1 MASLELKSPNLLRNT
16 SFTKCTVGKTPDYWG
31 TSHVK
36 GDQLW
41 WKGEYFEVVDDSPVK
56 GTKSLRLTIP
66 EGRQKSLGI
75 RTSWHTLQIWR
86 EYTLSVYLKADQDE
100 KKVTLQIGGDYTPKG
115 SKVLKDAA
123 VGKEWKRYS
132 VTGKPKKKGCW
143 FGQHWDIL
151 INGITMHGPGT
162 LWVAAPQLELGGQ
175 ATPYRPADADAFVPA
190 KIEEQVKFPVARS
203 RRVERMPSASEVAGC
218 SAGKRGV
225 TGPLVDGAGAAALPE
240 EVATTFRVQ
249 HDQDNLY
256 VLVRCNDAR
265 VTGKDWSPPA
275 AAAWTRKQEWGI
287 LYEDSVW
294 VYLKPDFHGDEYF
307 VFGATPDG
315 RRCDVAWYF
324 FVWDTPAW
332 TAVPYKGK
340 GYWGLKFT
348 IPFYSFMQV
357 TGGRAL
363 GESLGINVK
372 RFRTTTDGSDGGL
385 ARDIW
390 FWSPDRGTR
399 LPCALGK
406 VRGIDTGKIL
416 SCRIADVRLAI
427 TRPTQIDALIDF
439 DHVPSL
445 DEYASIALELI
456 SPIGQSWTKSV
467 PLALDGRPRTV
478 RVERMGMHPEEGTYR
493 LGVSARDES
502 GREIGRY
509 AQRVY
514 VPETLKLM
522 DNALVATLE
531 RSYYTTEKTARL
543 LLQSNLDDPV
553 EVEVSLQGEKPV
565 PLTQEPAEV
574 APGKRT
580 LVSLEIAKLAVGKH
594 KIAASVFGE
603 REVRRKKQKYLVYRA
618 FEVLEKVPPAGEG
631 QTEIKIDRFRHVFLK
646 NGKPI
651 MYWADRASPEQFNT
665 IIGGRQASVGEN
677 AKKLGMTWIP
687 WGAGWGRDMD
697 AKGFARRALA
707 TGAEIGGYMFHD
719 EPGPASAPIVQ
730 RQYRDI
736 KSVDPYRPA
745 FFYRGAWPFDA
756 MRWAHSGIPN
766 ATDCIAGSLY
776 TWGCANASVYT
787 LGQKD
792 FYNFKDCDFRMRY
805 ARALMRKFGITAWVN
820 LACYHGGENVNM
832 GSPVQ
837 HRALIYLG
845 LVHGT
850 RNFSEWGGRP
860 RSDVLW
866 DAFARFKKELG
877 TLADLLGNDT
887 AFEEDYG
894 ARGPIRY
901 TLWSSRGKLILIVVN
916 PWEQPANF
924 VYGLPEVGEK
934 APGRVR
940 TLFEGDPAASLKDGK
955 LTIPLGWY
963 GSGAYVLE

>member
-1 MASLELKSPNLLRNT
+1 
-16 SFTKCTVGKTPDYWG
+16 
-31 TSHVK
+31 
-36 GDQLW
+36 
-41 WKGEYFEVVDDSPVK
+41 
-56 GTKSLRLTIP
+56 
-66 EGRQKSLGI
+66 
-75 RTSWHTLQIWR
+75 
-86 EYTLSVYLKADQDE
+86 
-100 KKVTLQIGGDYTPKG
+100 
-115 SKVLKDAA
+115 
-123 VGKEWKRYS
+123 
-132 VTGKPKKKGCW
+132 
-143 FGQHWDIL
+143 
-151 INGITMHGPGT
+151 
-162 LWVAAPQLELGGQ
+162 
-175 ATPYRPADADAFVPA
+175 
-190 KIEEQVKFPVARS
+190 
-203 RRVERMPSASEVAGC
+203 
-218 SAGKRGV
+218 
-225 TGPLVDGAGAAALPE
+225 
-240 EVATTFRVQ
+240 
-249 HDQDNLY
+249 
-256 VLVRCNDAR
+256 
-265 VTGKDWSPPA
+265 
-275 AAAWTRKQEWGI
+275 
-287 LYEDSVW
+287 
-294 VYLKPDFHGDEYF
+294 
-307 VFGATPDG
+307 
-315 RRCDVAWYF
+315 
-324 FVWDTPAW
+324 
-332 TAVPYKGK
+332 
-340 GYWGLKFT
+340 
-348 IPFYSFMQV
+348 
-357 TGGRAL
+357 
-363 GESLGINVK
+363 
-372 RFRTTTDGSDGGL
+372 
-385 ARDIW
+385 
-390 FWSPDRGTR
+390 
-399 LPCALGK
+399 
-406 VRGIDTGKIL
+406 
-416 SCRIADVRLAI
+416 
-427 TRPTQIDALIDF
+427 
-439 DHVPSL
+439 
-445 DEYASIALELI
+445 
-456 SPIGQSWTKSV
+456 
-467 PLALDGRPRTV
+467 
-478 RVERMGMHPEEGTYR
+478 MGMHPEEGTYR

-901 TLWSSRGKLILIVVN
+901 TLWSSRGKLILIVEN